1 MYYIIMITLYGLVA
15 TSPLQH
21 LCYNFPMAKDSSF
34 DIVSKINMPELDNA
48 LHQTMA
54 EIRQRFDFKGSISE
68 ITMEGQELAVVSE
81 DEFKL
86 KNVTDILQN
95 KLIKRG
101 VSLKFF
107 EFGKVESGLGGTAKQ
122 RIKMKNGIETEK
134 AKEIVKIIKDAK
146 LKVQAQIQAD
156 QVRVSG
162 KNKDDLQLV
171 IQTLRKANLPIEL
184 QFVNYR

>member
-1 MYYIIMITLYGLVA
+1 
-15 TSPLQH
+15 
-21 LCYNFPMAKDSSF
+21 
-34 DIVSKINMPELDNA
+34 
-48 LHQTMA
+48 
-54 EIRQRFDFKGSISE
+54 
-68 ITMEGQELAVVSE
+68 
-81 DEFKL
+81 
-86 KNVTDILQN
+86 
-95 KLIKRG
+95 
-101 VSLKFF
+101 
-107 EFGKVESGLGGTAKQ
+107 
-122 RIKMKNGIETEK
+122 MKNGIETEK

>member
-1 MYYIIMITLYGLVA
+1 
-15 TSPLQH
+15 
-21 LCYNFPMAKDSSF
+21 
-34 DIVSKINMPELDNA
+34 MPELDNA

-107 EFGKVESGLGGTAKQ
+107 EFGKVESALGGTVKQ
-122 RIKMKNGIETEK
+122 AIKMKNGIETEK

>member
-1 MYYIIMITLYGLVA
+1 
-15 TSPLQH
+15 
-21 LCYNFPMAKDSSF
+21 MAKDSSF
-34 DIVSKINMPELDNA
+34 DIVSRINMPELENA

-68 ITMEGQELAVVSE
+68 ITMEGEELVVVSE
-81 DEFKL
+81 DEFKI

-107 EFGKVESGLGGTAKQ
+107 EFGKIEPALGGTVKQ
-122 RIKMKNGIETEK
+122 KIKMKNGLEQDK
-134 AKEIVKIIKDAK
+134 AKEIVKIIKDSK
-146 LKVQAQIQAD
+146 LKVQAQIQSD

-162 KNKDDLQLV
+162 KNKDDLQIV
-171 IQTLRKANLPIEL
+171 IQTLRKANLPVEL

>member
-1 MYYIIMITLYGLVA
+1 
-15 TSPLQH
+15 
-21 LCYNFPMAKDSSF
+21 MAKDSSF
-34 DIVSKINMPELDNA
+34 DVVSKINMPELDNA

-54 EIRQRFDFKGSISE
+54 EVRQRFDFKGSISE
-68 ITMEGQELAVVSE
+68 ITMEGENLVVVSE

-86 KNVTDILQN
+86 KNVTDIFQN

-107 EFGKVESGLGGTAKQ
+107 EFGKIESSLGGAVKQ
-122 RIKMKNGIETEK
+122 TIKMKNGIETEK

-146 LKVQAQIQAD
+146 LKVQSQIQSD

-171 IQTLRKANLPIEL
+171 IQILRKANLPIEL